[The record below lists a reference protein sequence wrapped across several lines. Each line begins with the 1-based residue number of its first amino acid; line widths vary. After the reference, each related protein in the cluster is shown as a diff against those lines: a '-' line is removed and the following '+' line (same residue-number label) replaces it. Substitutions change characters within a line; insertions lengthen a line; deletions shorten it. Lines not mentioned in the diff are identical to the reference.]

1 VTASLR
7 VKPSLRFAHIAQHL
21 FNEKIVD
28 LVHDYPDSLGVY
40 PEDTCIAVQKHTGDM

>member
-1 VTASLR
+1 VTASLG
-7 VKPSLRFAHIAQHL
+7 VKPSLGFAHIARNI

-28 LVHDYPDSLGVY
+28 LVHDYPDNMDVY